1 MNLELFLF
9 YVFVIATIFT
19 VGMAGCHLS
28 GICKFKT
35 YDHWLAPM
43 TLAITLSMWENINK

>member
-1 MNLELFLF
+1 MKLELFLF

-19 VGMAGCHLS
+19 VGIAVCHLS
-28 GICKFKT
+28 GYCKFKT